1 MRVSLL
7 ILIVITMC
15 ANSAQARIYTCK
27 DKDGNTVYS
36 DIPEAC
42 PDAEEVQVDS
52 LPQLIETKPLAVP
65 NATTTQ
71 SKKQEAIS
79 SYESLV
85 ITTPGDE
92 ETLRSNEGNVTI
104 AFQASPA
111 LNARNGHQYI
121 ILLGDK
127 EVYKGTK
134 NSVALKNVDRGTHV
148 VTAKIVARNG
158 RTLISSESV
167 QFTLQ
172 RFSRLQGNFP
182 GIPPGAGVPPGGGG
196 TTSGGAG
203 PSPSP

>member
-7 ILIVITMC
+7 ILTVIIMC
-15 ANSAQARIYTCK
+15 ANSALARIYTCK

-65 NATTTQ
+65 KTTTTP
-71 SKKQEAIS
+71 SKKQETKT

-85 ITTPGDE
+85 ITTPGNE
-92 ETLRSNEGNVTI
+92 ETLRNNEGNVTI
-104 AFQASPA
+104 AFQALPA
-111 LNARNGHQYI
+111 LKARNGHQYV

-127 EVYKGTK
+127 EVYKGTQS
-134 NSVALKNVDRGTHV
+134 SVALKNVDRGTHTI
-148 VTAKIVARNG
+148 TAKIVTPNG
-158 RTLISSESV
+158 QTLISSESV

-172 RFSRLQGNFP
+172 RFSRLQGSTPGALP
-182 GIPPGAGVPPGGGG
+182 GIGRPSGGSP
-196 TTSGGAG
+196 SGGAG
-203 PSPSP
+203 PSSSP

>member
-1 MRVSLL
+1 MRVNLL
-7 ILIVITMC
+7 ILIVIMMC

-65 NATTTQ
+65 KSTTTQ
-71 SKKQEAIS
+71 PTKQETKS
-79 SYESLV
+79 SYESLI

-104 AFQASPA
+104 TFQASPA
-111 LNARNGHQYI
+111 LKARNGHQYV

-127 EVYKGTK
+127 EVYKGTQ
-134 NSVALKNVDRGTHV
+134 NSVVLKNVDRGTHV

-158 RTLISSESV
+158 RILIGSESV

-182 GIPPGAGVPPGGGG
+182 GTPPSPGVPPGG
-196 TTSGGAG
+196 A